1 MKKALFLFLVI
12 PLIACA
18 SSKTSESSQSINSHS
33 ESGDSYSISFSHIYV
48 DGSSPNKYKANT
60 IEVSL
65 GDDITSNMGWSTY
78 IGTSPYLL
86 GIRTTK
92 EGPLVKAS
100 QLKSYDGSYSSL
112 YMFWCAKENE
122 DNYLS
127 NYYGTYQ
134 NYHGDEL
141 VINSEGFSWE
151 YSVAEDYKVNFSC
164 SNFEMTRNL
173 SPCFSSLFI
182 NNVEIELNG
191 PLCFSISSFY
201 VEYSDIEGEPLI
213 YPNIL
218 YNAICFD
225 TILLQGY
232 LNDYLE
238 SIDSPYRIDD
248 NPSYSP
254 MEECIYFANND
265 VTIDYDL

>member
-1 MKKALFLFLVI
+1 MKGFLG
-12 PLIACA
+12 
-18 SSKTSESSQSINSHS
+18 N
-33 ESGDSYSISFSHIYV
+33 
-48 DGSSPNKYKANT
+48 
-60 IEVSL
+60 
-65 GDDITSNMGWSTY
+65 
-78 IGTSPYLL
+78 
-86 GIRTTK
+86 
-92 EGPLVKAS
+92 
-100 QLKSYDGSYSSL
+100 
-112 YMFWCAKENE
+112 
-122 DNYLS
+122 
-127 NYYGTYQ
+127 
-134 NYHGDEL
+134 
-141 VINSEGFSWE
+141 
-151 YSVAEDYKVNFSC
+151 
-164 SNFEMTRNL
+164 RNL